1 MDGMELSVDEFTGR
15 GLEQI
20 RDPTELAHSLQTVIA
35 ATPETVPK
43 TKVVIAACLV
53 PRFQKTPKRKT
64 QVIAGANIIGILLT
78 ATKMLANL
86 PQ

>member
-35 ATPETVPK
+35 ATSETVPK
-43 TKVVIAACLV
+43 AKVLELFELEWQYC
-53 PRFQKTPKRKT
+53 R
-64 QVIAGANIIGILLT
+64 GE
-78 ATKMLANL
+78 
-86 PQ
+86 